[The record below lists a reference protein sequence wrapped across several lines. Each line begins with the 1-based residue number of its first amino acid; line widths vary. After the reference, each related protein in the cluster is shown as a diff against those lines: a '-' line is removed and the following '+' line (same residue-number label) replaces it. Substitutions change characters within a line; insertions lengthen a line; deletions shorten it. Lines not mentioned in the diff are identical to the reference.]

1 MSYLYNNVP
10 IIPGAYLVNAV
21 TASENNLYQLPIF
34 GSVSN
39 LISMGFRNLDNIYY
53 IMPGY
58 KIEIYDSINYISS
71 LGTIDNTNGTKILYQ
86 NAPTG
91 DSADS
96 IKMFYKGVEIQNK
109 YTYASYS
116 QVSGTPVTNPT
127 STLTIGSHKTFGLS
141 LFPGAYIINGAGGG
155 CMPIFFS
162 ISSFNA
168 FLNDTADIDDNVLVM
183 PGYKLILYRD
193 SSFTGSYTAI
203 ENTSGTTIIVGILGT
218 LNTTSSCK
226 LFFNGNEVNQTDI
239 VSE

>member
-21 TASENNLYQLPIF
+21 AASANELYQLPIF

-39 LISMGFRNLDNIYY
+39 LTTMGFGNLDDIYY

-58 KIEIYDSINYISS
+58 KIELYSAINYVT
-71 LGTIDNTNGTKILYQ
+71 LVTTMDNTNGTKIMYKSTTTA
-86 NAPTG
+86 NTC
-91 DSADS
+91 DS
-96 IKMFYKGVEIQNK
+96 IKMYYKNNEIQNK
-109 YTYASYS
+109 YTYNSYS

-127 STLTIGSHKTFGLS
+127 STLTIGSHKTIGLS
-141 LFPGAYIINGAGGG
+141 LFPGAYIINGGGG

-162 ISSFNA
+162 ISSFVT
-168 FLNDTADIDDNVLVM
+168 FLNDTTDVDDNVLVM

-193 SSFTGSYTAI
+193 GSFAGSYTAI
-203 ENTSGTTIIVGILGT
+203 DNTSGTTIIVGQQNT
-218 LNTTSSCK
+218 LNTTTSCK

-239 VSE
+239 VS